1 MTIPILQIDAFTDRA
16 FAGNPAAVCL
26 LPAPASAAWMQ
37 SLAIE
42 NNLSET
48 AYIVRRE
55 AGDGFDLRWFTPGY
69 EVELCGHATLAGA
82 HALWESGWLRASDA
96 ARFHTLSGE
105 LVCTQGDGGWIAM
118 DMPNQAPTPAELPP
132 GSEEALGRRVLR
144 VGMGSHK
151 HIVELENE
159 AAVRE
164 CAPDLGF
171 IRRMQGTHGIVVT
184 ARSDDD
190 RYDFVS
196 RFFAGPAG
204 IDEDPVCGSAHCAL
218 APYWAEIL
226 GKTELMAHQV
236 SARGGALR
244 VAVLGDRVRL
254 EGQAVTTLRGEL
266 TEAALAGA
274 FEGVASG
281 A

>member
-1 MTIPILQIDAFTDRA
+1 MTVPLLQVDAFTDRA

-26 LPAPASAAWMQ
+26 LPAPASASWMQ

-48 AYIVRRE
+48 AYIVRRDS
-55 AGDGFDLRWFTPGY
+55 GDGFDLRWFTPGY
-69 EVELCGHATLAGA
+69 EVELCGHATLASA
-82 HALWESGWLRASDA
+82 HALWETGLLDASDA
-96 ARFHTLSGE
+96 ARFHTMSGE
-105 LVCTQGDGGWIAM
+105 LVCTQGEDGWIAM
-118 DMPNQAPTPAELPP
+118 DMPNQAPTPAELPD
-132 GSEEALGRRVLR
+132 GGEAALGRRAVR
-144 VGMGSHK
+144 VGMGSQK
-151 HIVELENE
+151 HIVELESE
-159 AAVRE
+159 AAVRG
-164 CAPDLGF
+164 CTPDLAF
-171 IRRMQGTHGIVVT
+171 IRRMRGTHGIVVT
-184 ARSDDD
+184 ARSDDSE
-190 RYDFVS
+190 YDFVS

-226 GKTELMAHQV
+226 GKTELTAHQV
-236 SARGGALR
+236 SARGGVLR

-254 EGQAVTTLRGEL
+254 EGQAVTTVRGEL
-266 TEAALAGA
+266 TEAALVGA